1 MIKTEKGLVKI
12 SGSESELLADLSCI
26 INALLNCDG
35 ITKEKIKNSVKV
47 AFMTPE
53 ERCAEIVKVFANM
66 IGFEEEDKKVMESLF
81 KDIFGKEM

>member
-12 SGSESELLADLSCI
+12 SGGESELLTDLSCI
-26 INALLNCDG
+26 IDALLDCES

-53 ERCAEIVKVFANM
+53 
-66 IGFEEEDKKVMESLF
+66 
-81 KDIFGKEM
+81 